1 MLPSCPRRC
10 GPASGAG
17 LCSGFHVHGKRL
29 GFHLSGFMN
38 KFMRRRS
45 SWLGLRHAP
54 AGPRSLLPASRGC
67 RGRGGGSA
75 GRCSALQK
83 VLGWGR
89 CSHEPGERFSS
100 RKDPF
105 PSVLAA
111 EEEWWPL
118 IGCGSAFARCITHPE
133 SLPILQRME
142 TTSTEGFGK
151 KPNSLGKGQGAGQ
164 GQEVSQQPPAR
175 QSRQSAVS

>member
-1 MLPSCPRRC
+1 MLPSCPGRC
-10 GPASGAG
+10 GPASRAG

-29 GFHLSGFMN
+29 GFHLSKFMN

-89 CSHEPGERFSS
+89 CSHELGERFSS
-100 RKDPF
+100 HKDPF

-111 EEEWWPL
+111 EEWWPV
-118 IGCGSAFARCITHPE
+118 IG
-133 SLPILQRME
+133 LPGASPTLKVSPSYKGWRQQALKDLE
-142 TTSTEGFGK
+142 K
-151 KPNSLGKGQGAGQ
+151 KNSLGKGQGAGQ